1 MSKVTKEA
9 IDAKITD
16 VSFIHLPG
24 TTVTI
29 CSITLE
35 NGYSVRGESA
45 CVDPAGYVESVGRDL
60 AYQNAF
66 DKIWPLEGYLLAEKL
81 HHKGRIDASWDKV
94 RAAKEDILRLS
105 HDMGFDEA
113 IDEILANRGVNK
125 VSRYAWKDTGEYIM
139 FLSVDVNGPMHLYQ
153 ATPSTVPIPWA
164 TTAEDREAKDWGV
177 VVDCSRQALFAEH
190 AELGKKLAAVGQEL
204 DSHVATPTS
213 SFSARTLG
221 LMRRQYNAMQE
232 YQDALELRI
241 KAL

>member
-9 IDAKITD
+9 INAKITD

-81 HHKGRIDASWDKV
+81 HCKANIDVSWAKV

-105 HDMGFDEA
+105 P
-113 IDEILANRGVNK
+113 
-125 VSRYAWKDTGEYIM
+125 T
-139 FLSVDVNGPMHLYQ
+139 P
-153 ATPSTVPIPWA
+153 ATPDYPYSQVPDGQQRVTDEFEEITSRLAMLLEFKTLSTYAALPSK
-164 TTAEDREAKDWGV
+164 TKSLL
-177 VVDCSRQALFAEH
+177 CRQA
-190 AELGKKLAAVGQEL
+190 
-204 DSHVATPTS
+204 
-213 SFSARTLG
+213 
-221 LMRRQYNAMQE
+221 NAMHD
-232 YQDALELRI
+232 YADALKCRI
-241 KAL
+241 EMF

>member
-9 IDAKITD
+9 INAKITD

-45 CVDPAGYVESVGRDL
+45 CVDPMEYVEAVGRDL

-66 DKIWPLEGYLLAEKL
+66 DKIWPLEGYLLVEQRATAPAPREENAEKQNL
-81 HHKGRIDASWDKV
+81 
-94 RAAKEDILRLS
+94 L
-105 HDMGFDEA
+105 
-113 IDEILANRGVNK
+113 
-125 VSRYAWKDTGEYIM
+125 
-139 FLSVDVNGPMHLYQ
+139 
-153 ATPSTVPIPWA
+153 
-164 TTAEDREAKDWGV
+164 
-177 VVDCSRQALFAEH
+177 AEH
-190 AELGKKLAAVGQEL
+190 AALGKQLDTLGRDLVTAASA
-204 DSHVATPTS
+204 DSVY
-213 SFSARTLG
+213 SARALG